1 MCQFGIKNYTLSGIR
16 IRFSVNQQQQTRF
29 HLQTYSIEAILLS
42 GFLTFV
48 LSGIL
53 GALFKDWLDRAKVDL
68 VVQSFGLAPSTKPIE
83 IPQELR
89 IHIEK
94 CGWTPNLHRF
104 ESYSKLSGIL
114 KNLKRVNARLRLAR
128 TTVDEWALD
137 NRLWEENYTS
147 VATVDEMSECPY
159 FRDQMIGSLLLGSA
173 RRGEINSPKVKLAE
187 LEELP
192 EVTELTEDEDGW
204 HLYMRGKSAIF
215 PTADAKAE
223 ITRRLLKQFAES
235 FSRGSKGN
243 IYYYMNEYKR
253 ISAED
258 INVIS
263 EIVQR
268 LEQLLTPAS
277 LLQVKVSILNH
288 GTKPATIRPFA
299 RMQFHNDE
307 VAGFKP
313 VMRVAETPKSGL
325 EPSSLELMLKSSARK
340 NSNIDDGTDGDD
352 VLIEESFPNS
362 DSNSYV
368 LLTPKSHTILT
379 LTSEQPL
386 GESAERILSMYKAAV
401 LRSSVVVLTIDKKRL
416 SSQNTLF
423 GQSISDDERVL
434 LSK

>member
-1 MCQFGIKNYTLSGIR
+1 MLA
-16 IRFSVNQQQQTRF
+16 VNHQQQRRF
-29 HLQTYSIEAILLS
+29 HLQTYSLEAILLS
-42 GFLTFV
+42 CFLTFI

-53 GALFKDWLDRAKVDL
+53 GALFKDWLERAKVDV

-89 IHIEK
+89 SHSEK
-94 CGWTPNLHRF
+94 CGWMPSLHRF

-114 KNLKRVNARLRLAR
+114 KQLKRVNARLRLAR
-128 TTVDEWALD
+128 TSVDDWSLD
-137 NRLWEENYTS
+137 NRLWEENYAS
-147 VATVDEMSECPY
+147 SATVDEMSECPF
-159 FRDQMIGSLLLGSA
+159 FRDQTVGSLLIGSA
-173 RRGEINSPKVKLAE
+173 RRGEIKDPTVKLAD
-187 LEELP
+187 LEKLP
-192 EVTELTEDEDGW
+192 EVTELAESEDGW
-204 HLYMRGKSAIF
+204 HLYMRDKNALF
-215 PTADAKAE
+215 PTGNTRVE
-223 ITRRLLKQFAES
+223 TTRRILKQFAES
-235 FSRGSKGN
+235 FARGSKGN

-253 ISAED
+253 LSAED
-258 INVIS
+258 VNIIS
-263 EIVQR
+263 EIIQK

-313 VMRVAETPKSGL
+313 VMRVIETPRSSL
-325 EPSSLELMLKSSARK
+325 ESSSLELMLQSNAKTKS
-340 NSNIDDGTDGDD
+340 IVDDGTDGDD

-368 LLTPKSHTILT
+368 LLAPKSHTILT

-401 LRSSVVVLTIDKKRL
+401 LRSSVVVLTIDKKQL
-416 SSQNTLF
+416 SSPNTLF
-423 GQSISDDERVL
+423 GQFISDDERAL
-434 LSK
+434 LNI